1 MVLLGNEVSEE
12 QVLAS
17 ELEDRLEL
25 GEGVGKS
32 VSESVDEVEEEEE
45 ESVEEECGGEM
56 DCVGWRL
63 GLDWVDLGL
72 GFSCVRKG

>member
-1 MVLLGNEVSEE
+1 M
-12 QVLAS
+12 LAS

-25 GEGVGKS
+25 GERVGKS
-32 VSESVDEVEEEEE
+32 VSESVDEEEEEE
-45 ESVEEECGGEM
+45 ESVEEEHGGER

-63 GLDWVDLGL
+63 GLDWVGLGL